1 MKARNPCAAQSGFSM
16 VEVLVALIVVSIG
29 LLGIAKMQALALA
42 STGTAKMRSLA
53 AIQASSLASTMYADH
68 SYWGNLAVATLNVS
82 VASSG
87 AITSAQD
94 ATLNSTKAARP
105 TPCTSTATPCSAAA
119 IAAQDLGE
127 WADSLIAVLPNGTA
141 AIACAQAVVNA
152 TPATCKITLTWTENV
167 VTSDVGSNA
176 AATQTQNANA
186 LQAVTQSQYVLYV
199 NP

>member
-1 MKARNPCAAQSGFSM
+1 MKLPNKCTAQHGFSL

-53 AIQASSLASTMYADH
+53 AIEAASLASTMYADH
-68 SYWGNLAVATLNVS
+68 SYWGVLALPALNVS

-87 AITSAQD
+87 AVTSAED
-94 ATLNSTKAARP
+94 STLNSTKGARP
-105 TPCTSTATPCSAAA
+105 PQCASAATPCTAAA
-119 IAAQDLGE
+119 IAALDLGE
-127 WADSLIAVLPNGTA
+127 WADSLLTVLPNGTA
-141 AIACAQAVVNA
+141 TINCVTN
-152 TPATCKITLTWTENV
+152 PGSCKITLQWTENV

-176 AATQTQNANA
+176 AATQAQNAAANQA
-186 LQAVTQSQYVLYV
+186 AAVTQSQYVLYV